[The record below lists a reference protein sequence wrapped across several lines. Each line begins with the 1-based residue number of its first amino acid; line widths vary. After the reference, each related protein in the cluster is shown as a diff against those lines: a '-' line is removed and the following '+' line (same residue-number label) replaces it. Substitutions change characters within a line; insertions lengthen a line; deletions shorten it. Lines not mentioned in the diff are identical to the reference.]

1 MLTLEETEGKIC
13 EISLY
18 YLHNSSCKSRITA
31 KGKRG
36 GKYGFNQQIQKLNFE
51 RLIKRINS

>member
-36 GKYGFNQQIQKLNFE
+36 ENMASISKSKSSTL
-51 RLIKRINS
+51 KD